1 MAVVNVTFKTDS
13 THFSM
18 HFTVPKEC
26 SSRGLFVLV
35 RFLAIRLKATR
46 GLNIKVADLEVVIR
60 DECIPSQI
68 SLEKALRGISGVL
81 VRCRLRCPLIFGRD
95 ARQNT
100 DSFRQ
105 LDPVM

>member
-1 MAVVNVTFKTDS
+1 MVLRPELARERHVKRRCLDDATA
-13 THFSM
+13 
-18 HFTVPKEC
+18 
-26 SSRGLFVLV
+26 RG
-35 RFLAIRLKATR
+35 RDIYELAIRLKATR